1 MIAQPGTSALDT
13 PQRRPLKWLERLLL
27 VGGVAALTWC
37 AYVVAS
43 AHLVQRLAR
52 ERFEASSPPAANASR
67 APADAPSTV
76 VAGTPLAE
84 LSIPRLGLW
93 AMVLQGS
100 DDETLRLGV
109 GHIEATP
116 LPGATGN
123 VAIAGH
129 RDSFFR
135 PLQHVQ
141 IGDDVWLDNIEHHV
155 HYRVSWFR
163 VVSPYEVSV
172 IGPATDPLLTL
183 VTCYPFRFI
192 GPAPDRFVVRAV
204 RIEDPDAGREPL
216 ATR

>member
-1 MIAQPGTSALDT
+1 
-13 PQRRPLKWLERLLL
+13 
-27 VGGVAALTWC
+27 
-37 AYVVAS
+37 
-43 AHLVQRLAR
+43 
-52 ERFEASSPPAANASR
+52 
-67 APADAPSTV
+67 
-76 VAGTPLAE
+76 
-84 LSIPRLGLW
+84 
-93 AMVLQGS
+93 MVLQGS

-109 GHIEATP
+109 GHIETTP

-141 IGDDVWLDNIEHHV
+141 IGDDVWLDNIEQHV

-172 IGPATDPLLTL
+172 IGPATEPLLTL

-204 RIEDPDAGREPL
+204 RVEDPDARREPS